1 MESTVDECLP
11 YKNFYRLLFANE
23 NLQKRN
29 DEKGPPR
36 KIDMAL
42 LNSIP
47 KRHLERESV
56 DRVGSAATKGFRQ
69 SQPGSYRFKN
79 PVNFMMIE
87 SLHFLYWGIY
97 RCNSSLIYLYFI
109 WRDGRKGHYTAPVSR
124 EQPQSIIFFAPSST
138 LPHTL

>member
-1 MESTVDECLP
+1 MRWSQQSTNVFPIKTSIGFCLLMRIFS
-11 YKNFYRLLFANE
+11 NI
-23 NLQKRN
+23 QKRN

-79 PVNFMMIE
+79 PVNFMMRVSPF
-87 SLHFLYWGIY
+87 SLLGDI
-97 RCNSSLIYLYFI
+97 
-109 WRDGRKGHYTAPVSR
+109 
-124 EQPQSIIFFAPSST
+124 
-138 LPHTL
+138 